1 MRLFSTLSYIYTKYF
16 TLPDATGTVTFFD
29 GDPDSGGTQISSS
42 EIVLSANSTTK
53 ASASWTPSTSGNKS
67 IFVRVSDL
75 DPDEEVTDNNTMSET
90 IEIFSGASLSTST
103 DQLEFGDEETL
114 LNLYI
119 ENVEGGTLDW
129 SIIESGDDQDAISV
143 SVTSGATPSKRKEF
157 ITVKLNRP
165 GKDNDTHNVTLKV
178 SSDGGDAEI
187 KVSYQDKKD

>member
-67 IFVRVSDL
+67 IFVRVSGL
-75 DPDEEVTDNNTMSET
+75 DPTDEVTDNNTMSET

-114 LNLYI
+114 LNFYI

-129 SIIESGDDQDAISV
+129 SIIEAGDDRDAISV
-143 SVTSGATPSKRKEF
+143 SVTSGATPGEKKKF
-157 ITVKLNRP
+157 IVVKLKRP